1 MLDVRPCHDEPRI
14 VPFADRPRDI
24 AHRRLQSVIGAGGGQ
39 RVLAVRVTGVVEDLH
54 LGSALP
60 HLGADIHHA
69 KDDAA
74 VAAFGDLP
82 LQPQIEIAELVDG
95 DDVAAGSGS
104 RQRSVNHG
112 PTRRRRI

>member
-1 MLDVRPCHDEPRI
+1 MMPL
-14 VPFADRPRDI
+14 
-24 AHRRLQSVIGAGGGQ
+24 
-39 RVLAVRVTGVVEDLH
+39 
-54 LGSALP
+54 LP
-60 HLGADIHHA
+60 PSEI
-69 KDDAA
+69 
-74 VAAFGDLP
+74 LP